1 MTRYAIEPWELPS
14 LPIAGS
20 EKRFPV
26 RRIFCVGRNYA
37 AHAREMGRDPDRE
50 PPFFFSKPGDAV
62 VEDGST
68 VPFPSATE
76 NLHHEVELVV
86 ALKSG
91 GRDIPESS
99 ALDHVYGYAV
109 GVDLTRRDL
118 QDEAKKLA
126 RPWDMSK
133 GFDNSAPCGAIRP
146 AGEIGHPSDARIV
159 LKVNGE
165 VRQAGNINAMI
176 WNVPET
182 IAYLSGLVELKA
194 GDLIFTGTP
203 EGVAKVDRGSR
214 LEASVDGVGTM
225 DVTLR

>member
-1 MTRYAIEPWELPS
+1 MTRYAIDTWELPS
-14 LPIAGS
+14 LPIQGS
-20 EKRFPV
+20 DDRFPV

-37 AHAREMGRDPDRE
+37 AHAREMGKDPNRE
-50 PPFFFSKPGDAV
+50 PPFFFSKPGDAI
-62 VEDGST
+62 VENGTT
-68 VPFPSATE
+68 VPFPCATE
-76 NLHHEVELVV
+76 NLHHEVEMVV
-86 ALKSG
+86 ALKTG
-91 GRDIPESS
+91 GRDIPESK

-133 GFDNSAPCGAIRP
+133 GFDNSAPCGPLRP
-146 AGEIGHPSDARIV
+146 ASEIGHPTDARIV

-165 VRQAGNINAMI
+165 VRQDGNIKAMI
-176 WNVPET
+176 WDVPET
-182 IAYLSGLVELKA
+182 ISYLSSLIELKP

-203 EGVAKVDRGSR
+203 EGVARVEPGSR